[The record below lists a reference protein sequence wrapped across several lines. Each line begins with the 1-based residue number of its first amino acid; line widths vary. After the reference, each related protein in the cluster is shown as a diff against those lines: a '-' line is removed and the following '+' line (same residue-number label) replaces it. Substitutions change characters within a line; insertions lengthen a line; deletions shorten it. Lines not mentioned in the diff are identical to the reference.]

1 MFKTVLILVAIAL
14 FLGLF
19 FNIISSLF
27 KKYSPIKVM
36 LLGISLI
43 LFGGLAAIDPDSSL
57 LGIEYALMISGLIIS
72 IVGFLKKEVNIN

>member
-1 MFKTVLILVAIAL
+1 
-14 FLGLF
+14 
-19 FNIISSLF
+19 
-27 KKYSPIKVM
+27 M